1 MNASGGVDVVVIE
14 HPPEPVVKTSMLLV
28 LGGFGLLASVIL
40 LSIIAWAAQGERD
53 GRADVFGKRVTVRE
67 VAERY
72 KAAWT
77 PGKFWPRDAFT
88 HTKKT
93 KEGSPLFKVVWT
105 FLVAWLTCCA
115 FYLIFAGLVQSI
127 EIFRE
132 AAHIRAAALASAAL
146 CMTAI
151 WPVLFRIGSST
162 NGVATG
168 IAVYSSAEEE
178 DAAAEDAKSVPVG
191 VSTHSKTKEFFL
203 WASFVLLAIA
213 ALVAVVGSATL
224 RAWTLP
230 GPQYGTLLF
239 LGPGYGLFAGWLL
252 FAATLNL
259 SVAISYNSYPSG
271 TLPWP
276 ETRTKYTH
284 RGSLWPP
291 TLALVISGIAVLS
304 YDPAMPLPTLIGIF
318 LFTPRQKTHLAAS
331 LVLVLGMLVAG
342 WLVFSERTE

>member
-1 MNASGGVDVVVIE
+1 MGDSGNVDAVIVIE
-14 HPPEPVVKTSMLLV
+14 HPPEPVVKTSMLVV
-28 LGGFGLLASVIL
+28 LGGFGLLAAVIL
-40 LSIIAWAAQGERD
+40 FSIIAWAAQGERD
-53 GRADVFGKRVTVRE
+53 GQADVFGKRVTVRE

-72 KAAWT
+72 KAVWT

-93 KEGSPLFKVVWT
+93 TEGSPLFKVVWT

-127 EIFRE
+127 EVFRE
-132 AAHIRAAALASAAL
+132 EAHLRAAALVSAAL
-146 CMTAI
+146 CMAAV

-162 NGVATG
+162 KGAATG
-168 IAVYSSAEEE
+168 IAVYSSADE
-178 DAAAEDAKSVPVG
+178 DGGVEDTKSSPMG
-191 VSTHSKTKEFFL
+191 ASAHSKTKEFFL

-213 ALVAVVGSATL
+213 ALVAVAGSATL

-239 LGPGYGLFAGWLL
+239 LAPGYGIFAGWLL

-259 SVAISYNSYPSG
+259 SVAISYNSYPAG

-291 TLALVISGIAVLS
+291 TLALVIAAIAVLS
-304 YDPAMPLPTLIGIF
+304 YDPAMPLPMLIGIF
-318 LFTPRQKTHLAAS
+318 LFTPRQKTHLAAL

-342 WLVFSERTE
+342 WLVVSERAE